1 MPTFI
6 QIVTKLKSRWLLSE
20 INKMKFPTQFFA
32 YYNSLVQ
39 EERIQRAEL
48 IESFRVA
55 SNGDNDTL
63 KQILEALRSK

>member
-1 MPTFI
+1 
-6 QIVTKLKSRWLLSE
+6 
-20 INKMKFPTQFFA
+20 MKFPTQFFA